1 MAEVRDQR
9 QRDRAEARA
18 GRRPSAEDVGDERPD
33 ESGTGGVDLKRAAAT
48 ALTAALTGALVGAA
62 KSVADKRGRSAEAEH
77 HDVDEEPSEDRP
89 QPEDEADVTDEHE
102 EEDDEQQDEPDQQDE
117 PEQQGPSHDDAPPE
131 QRQEQRQSGA
141 SSDDIASII
150 TRAKEHVEAVIG
162 SEAESVSGV
171 ERLNGNWRVN
181 VEVVQMRRIPES
193 TDILASYGVVLDG
206 DGDLISVQEERRY
219 RRSQAD
225 DDR

>member
-9 QRDRAEARA
+9 QRERAEARA
-18 GRRPSAEDVGDERPD
+18 GRRPSADDVSDEQPD
-33 ESGTGGVDLKRAAAT
+33 ESGAGGVDLKRAAAT

-77 HDVDEEPSEDRP
+77 DDPDEEPSEDRP
-89 QPEDEADVTDEHE
+89 EPEDHEPDTTEDEPEVTDEHE
-102 EEDDEQQDEPDQQDE
+102 DEDEDEEPQDD
-117 PEQQGPSHDDAPPE
+117 PPP
-131 QRQEQRQSGA
+131 QQSGA
-141 SSDDIASII
+141 PSDDIASII
-150 TRAKEHVEAVIG
+150 SRAKEHVEAVIG

-171 ERLNGNWRVN
+171 ERMNGNWRVS

-206 DGDLISVQEERRY
+206 DGDLISVQEVRRY